1 MRSRQRGITLM
12 GLLIGLVLVGGWVY
26 VGIRLTPVYLQ
37 GMAVKSALNKVRDE
51 YEANP
56 GTSVQMIR
64 VAISRQ
70 FDVESITS
78 ITFKDIEIT
87 QEGGTF
93 FVRAAYEDVAPLVAN
108 VSLLVDFDETVEIQA
123 R

>member
-1 MRSRQRGITLM
+1 MRSKQRGITLM
-12 GLLIGLVLVGGWVY
+12 GLLIGLVLVGGWIY

-51 YEANP
+51 YESNP
-56 GTSVQMIR
+56 GTNVQMIR

-70 FDVESITS
+70 FDVESITA

-87 QEGGTF
+87 QEGGSF
-93 FVRAAYEDVAPLVAN
+93 MVRAAYEDVRPLVAN

>member
-1 MRSRQRGITLM
+1 
-12 GLLIGLVLVGGWVY
+12 
-26 VGIRLTPVYLQ
+26 
-37 GMAVKSALNKVRDE
+37 VRDE
-51 YEANP
+51 YESNP
-56 GTSVQMIR
+56 GTNVQMIR

-70 FDVESITS
+70 FDVESITA

-87 QEGGTF
+87 QEGGSF
-93 FVRAAYEDVAPLVAN
+93 MVRAAYEDVRPLVAN